1 MEQTASSA
9 SDAPHTMWIRS
20 EPIRTAPALRAFQED
35 FMQLLG
41 GIQVEPLHSQPL
53 SINGSITL
61 FGSTMIGSFQT
72 TPTRCIHPS
81 DTRMDDSLMLYGWA
95 KGQGTFRATGKQ
107 WDFDEGDAL
116 LAQMGLPETAT
127 NHTSAEL
134 WSVSLSRS
142 MLASMRIDVDAALL
156 RPLRNNP
163 AARMLMGYAQLLRE
177 HSALA
182 TPALRRAAHVHL
194 HDLAAL
200 AVGALGDAAQ
210 LAQGRGAQAARV
222 LIIREDIAR
231 HFTDAALSV
240 TAVALRQGISPRY
253 LHLLLEREGLSFS
266 ALVLEHRLQL
276 AHQLLRDE
284 RLMGRPISDIAFDVG
299 FGDLSYFNRSFRRRF
314 DATPSDVREAS
325 RSTMQQ
331 DSISPVVSSINP
343 LQTAPASSRM
353 PSTQA

>member
-1 MEQTASSA
+1 MENAVGAA
-9 SDAPHTMWIRS
+9 SDAPNTLWIRT

-53 SINGSITL
+53 SMNGSITL

-81 DTRMDDSLMLYGWA
+81 NARMDDNVVLYGWA
-95 KGQGTFRATGKQ
+95 KGQGSLRATGQQ
-107 WDFDEGDAL
+107 WDFGEGDAML
-116 LAQMGLPETAT
+116 SQMGLPETAT
-127 NHTSAEL
+127 HHTLSDL

-156 RPLRNNP
+156 RPLRNN
-163 AARMLMGYAQLLRE
+163 AAAHMLMGYAQLLSE
-177 HSALA
+177 HCALA
-182 TPALRRAAHVHL
+182 TPELRRAAHLHL

-200 AVGALGDAAQ
+200 AVGALGESAQ
-210 LAQGRGAQAARV
+210 LAQSRGARAARV
-222 LIIREDIAR
+222 LTIREDIAR

-240 TAVALRQGISPRY
+240 SAVALRQGISPRY

-266 ALVLEHRLQL
+266 ALVLEHRLTL
-276 AHQLLRDE
+276 AHQLLRDA
-284 RLMGRPISDIAFDVG
+284 RLMARSISDIAFDVG

-314 DATPSDVREAS
+314 EATPSDVREAS
-325 RSTMQQ
+325 RSVLQATLT
-331 DSISPVVSSINP
+331 P
-343 LQTAPASSRM
+343 LQNAPASSRT
-353 PSTQA
+353 PSAQV